1 MKANSKEIEGFKP
14 VADQSAV
21 ILILGSMP
29 SEESLRRQ
37 QYYGNPRNHFW
48 PILFA
53 LYDQEPI
60 SEYGDRIAFLKSKG
74 IALWDVLARCRRAG
88 SLDVNIT
95 DEQANNFSNFYA
107 AHPNIKA
114 VLFNGTKAE
123 SVYRKQVGL
132 DNERTY
138 LRLPSS
144 SPVPGKYNLTL
155 EQKIGAWRDLLL
167 NIQ

>member
-53 LYDQEPI
+53 LYDQEP
-60 SEYGDRIAFLKSKG
+60 LVNTG
-74 IALWDVLARCRRAG
+74 IG
-88 SLDVNIT
+88 SP
-95 DEQANNFSNFYA
+95 F
-107 AHPNIKA
+107 
-114 VLFNGTKAE
+114 
-123 SVYRKQVGL
+123 
-132 DNERTY
+132 
-138 LRLPSS
+138 
-144 SPVPGKYNLTL
+144 
-155 EQKIGAWRDLLL
+155 
-167 NIQ
+167 